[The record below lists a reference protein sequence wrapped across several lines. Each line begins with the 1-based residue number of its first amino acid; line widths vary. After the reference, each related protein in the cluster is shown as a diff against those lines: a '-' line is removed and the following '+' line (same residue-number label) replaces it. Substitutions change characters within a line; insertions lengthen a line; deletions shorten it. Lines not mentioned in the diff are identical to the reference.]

1 MSSIRC
7 ALCLM
12 LVIRPKERGLFRRA
26 SCFCIHPDAHGP
38 HNLKPAPRFIGFTRT
53 GRKGF
58 KLRRAPSWCPKKMP
72 ARILE
77 VSSSDADVII
87 INREPRGLFFV
98 REGGAYVGID
108 NSTGDAWVEEFN
120 SLAACKKWLL
130 GADIGGN
137 GN

>member
-12 LVIRPKERGLFRRA
+12 LAIRPKEGGFFGRK

-38 HNLKPAPRFIGFTRT
+38 HTLKSVPRFISFTRL

-58 KLRRAPSWCPKKMP
+58 KLKAAPSWCPEKAP

-87 INREPRGLFFV
+87 IKREPRGLFFL
-98 REGGAYVGID
+98 REDGVYVGID
-108 NSTGDAWVEEFN
+108 NLTGDAWVEEFN

-130 GADIGGN
+130 GADLG
-137 GN
+137 